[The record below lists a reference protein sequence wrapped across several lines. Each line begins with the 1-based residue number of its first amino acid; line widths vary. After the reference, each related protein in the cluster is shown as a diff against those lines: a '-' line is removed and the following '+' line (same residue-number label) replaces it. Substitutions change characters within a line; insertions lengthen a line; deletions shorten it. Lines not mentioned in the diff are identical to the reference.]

1 MENRF
6 IPVERSPGHATRAR
20 ERVKARLYLL
30 PATVVYTSYAMT
42 MLVLG
47 VRSPH
52 RMSAVL
58 WFVAGLVLWT
68 PLEYAAHRYVLHGT
82 FPPSR
87 NPLKQILHR
96 MFDETHIEHHRKPWA
111 AKHLSGSFKTTL
123 PIVLVWSM
131 LALLAPWYTV
141 LLLVA
146 GIVQAFIIEEWV
158 HYAVHFED
166 FTGRYWEY
174 IRRHHM
180 YHHSKIGS
188 EVAYGLTNGVW
199 DVVWD
204 TRIPEP
210 HRRALYK
217 RRDGEPNAA
226 RAAER
231 ADDAPHDAARV
242 VVQDC
247 ATQSGDASGLDLGS

>member
-6 IPVERSPGHATRAR
+6 MPVERSPGHAVRAR

-30 PATVVYTSYAMT
+30 PPTVVYTSYAMT
-42 MLVLG
+42 LLVLG
-47 VRSPH
+47 VRSSH
-52 RMSAVL
+52 RTSAVL
-58 WFVAGLVLWT
+58 WFIAGLALWT

-87 NPLKQILHR
+87 NPLKQLLHR

-111 AKHLSGSFKTTL
+111 ARHLSGSLKTTV
-123 PIVLVWSM
+123 PVVLVWNA
-131 LALLAPWYTV
+131 LALLAPWYTA

-146 GIVQAFIIEEWV
+146 GIVQAFLIEEWV

-188 EVAYGLTNGVW
+188 DVAYGLTNGVW

-204 TRIPEP
+204 TRIPEA
-210 HRRALYK
+210 HRRALYG
-217 RRDGEPNAA
+217 RRDGE
-226 RAAER
+226 
-231 ADDAPHDAARV
+231 HDAARTAERV
-242 VVQDC
+242 
-247 ATQSGDASGLDLGS
+247 GDAPRDAVCVAVPDASARSGEARGLNLGS